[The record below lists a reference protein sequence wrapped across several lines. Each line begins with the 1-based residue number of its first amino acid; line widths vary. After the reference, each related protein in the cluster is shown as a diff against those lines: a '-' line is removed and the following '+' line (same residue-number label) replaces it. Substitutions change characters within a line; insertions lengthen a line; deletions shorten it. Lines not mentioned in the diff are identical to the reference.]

1 MQGDA
6 TASPFRRLLTE
17 TPIGRGTK
25 ALNPGGAGAKPPP
38 AAPAPK
44 LLLMYGRSLIMHRQ
58 ASKWRNPVQ
67 NDSFRHLSVRT
78 KPQAPRSLRCWLTS
92 SFVAGVVCE
101 SQEVTH
107 CDSSS
112 QNDARRAR
120 ASQLLCRHD
129 AALSAFRR
137 TVRTTLRQV
146 AGPARSG

>member
-1 MQGDA
+1 M
-6 TASPFRRLLTE
+6 LC
-17 TPIGRGTK
+17 
-25 ALNPGGAGAKPPP
+25 
-38 AAPAPK
+38 
-44 LLLMYGRSLIMHRQ
+44 
-58 ASKWRNPVQ
+58 KWRRKCSAWIVAILPQPPKNRVRDEHP
-67 NDSFRHLSVRT
+67 VRT
-78 KPQAPRSLRCWLTS
+78 KPQAPRSLEYWLAS
-92 SFVAGVVCE
+92 SFVAGIVCE

-112 QNDARRAR
+112 QNDARRAP

>member
-1 MQGDA
+1 M
-6 TASPFRRLLTE
+6 PKRPPRRRLSSNAV
-17 TPIGRGTK
+17 GTRNSV
-25 ALNPGGAGAKPPP
+25 APGCLLGNYTAGNSDLVNNSSVISGLP
-38 AAPAPK
+38 
-44 LLLMYGRSLIMHRQ
+44 
-58 ASKWRNPVQ
+58 
-67 NDSFRHLSVRT
+67 VRT
-78 KPQAPRSLRCWLTS
+78 KPQAPRSLQYWLTS
-92 SFVAGVVCE
+92 SFVAGIVCE

-107 CDSSS
+107 CDSYS